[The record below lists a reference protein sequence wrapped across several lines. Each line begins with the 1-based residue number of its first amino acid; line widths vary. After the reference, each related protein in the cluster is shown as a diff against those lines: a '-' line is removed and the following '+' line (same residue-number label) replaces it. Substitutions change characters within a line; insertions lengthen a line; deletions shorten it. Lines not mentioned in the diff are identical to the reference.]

1 MDKENFFYNY
11 CHGPVAEII
20 YSEEA
25 YKATNELIL
34 EHLILS
40 NFRNIRTAKVL
51 CFGTGKE
58 AIAFSRIGALHV
70 DNIDISGS
78 NVSMFSE
85 HLKKNFSRLKIKA
98 KKMDIV
104 MDPLPPFTYDFVYM
118 NGVVQHLSNP
128 GAGLANVSHSI
139 KLGGKIWVY
148 FYRSGTFKW
157 FVISMIRDLVSKDEI
172 DEYYLASQILYSN
185 GDNHSF
191 FG

>member
-1 MDKENFFYNY
+1 MDQENFFHNY

-20 YSEEA
+20 FSEETC
-25 YKATNELIL
+25 KATSELIL

-70 DNIDISGS
+70 DNIDQSGS
-78 NVSMFSE
+78 NVSMFTE

-104 MDPLPPFTYDFVYM
+104 HDPLPSFTYEFVYM

-139 KLGGKIWVY
+139 KKRGKIWLY
-148 FYRSGTFKW
+148 FYRSGTYKW
-157 FVISMIRDLVSKDEI
+157 FIISMIRDLVSKDEI